1 MNNVISNILRFLL
14 LIVLQVFVC
23 NHINLFGFATPALY
37 LLALLLLPI
46 ELPLSAQ
53 YFIGFIT
60 GLVVDM
66 FTHTLGVNALACM
79 VVMFVRPYLVK
90 RLDSGKSTEG
100 INRLVPGIKDTKWIF
115 FYVILLSLIHQ
126 VLVTMLETSSFANFG
141 HTSLVILCNT
151 VFTSFL
157 LLCCLYIFYPAKS
170 KY

>member
-1 MNNVISNILRFLL
+1 M
-14 LIVLQVFVC
+14 IVLQVFVC

-37 LLALLLLPI
+37 LLALLLLPL

-53 YFIGFIT
+53 YFIGFFT
-60 GLVVDM
+60 GFVVDM
-66 FTHTLGVNALACM
+66 FTHTLGVNALACL

-100 INRLVPGIKDTKWIF
+100 IIRPVPAVKDTKWIF
-115 FYVILLSLIHQ
+115 FYVILLSLLHQ
-126 VLVTMLETSSFANFG
+126 VLVIMVETSSFANFG
-141 HTSLVILCNT
+141 HTLLVIVCNT

-157 LLCCLYIFYPAKS
+157 LLCSLYLFYSAQS

>member
-37 LLALLLLPI
+37 LLAPLLLPL

-53 YFIGFIT
+53 YFIGFFT
-60 GLVVDM
+60 GFVVDM
-66 FTHTLGVNALACM
+66 FTHTLGVNALACL

-100 INRLVPGIKDTKWIF
+100 IIRPVPAVKDTKWIF
-115 FYVILLSLIHQ
+115 FYIILLSLLHQ
-126 VLVTMLETSSFANFG
+126 VLVI
-141 HTSLVILCNT
+141 VCNT

-157 LLCCLYIFYPAKS
+157 LLCSLYLFYSAQS

>member
-37 LLALLLLPI
+37 LLALLLLPL
-46 ELPLSAQ
+46 ELPLSTQ
-53 YFIGFIT
+53 YFIGFFT
-60 GLVVDM
+60 GFVVDM
-66 FTHTLGVNALACM
+66 FTHTLGVNALACL

-100 INRLVPGIKDTKWIF
+100 IIRPVPAVKDTKWIF
-115 FYVILLSLIHQ
+115 FYVILLSLLHQ
-126 VLVTMLETSSFANFG
+126 VLVIMVETSSFANIG
-141 HTSLVILCNT
+141 HTLLVIVCNT

-157 LLCCLYIFYPAKS
+157 LLCSLYLFYSTQS

>member
-1 MNNVISNILRFLL
+1 MNNVLSNILRFLL
-14 LIVLQVFVC
+14 MIVLQVFVC

-37 LLALLLLPI
+37 LLALLMLPF

-53 YFIGFIT
+53 YFIGFLT
-60 GLVVDM
+60 GFVVDM
-66 FTHTLGVNALACM
+66 FTHTLGVNALACL

-100 INRLVPGIKDTKWIF
+100 INRPVPGIKDTKWIF

-126 VLVTMLETSSFANFG
+126 MLVIMLETSSFANFG
-141 HTSLVILCNT
+141 HTLLVIFCNT
-151 VFTSFL
+151 VFTAFL